1 LSLVAVVIVF
11 TVCQIPQAISLTV
24 QSFFPILAQTSKVL
38 IYNNFANC
46 LVAVNAS
53 INFVLF
59 CCFSDRFRATFR
71 SSFTFL
77 SKYCAHYIQP
87 NWKLKSNNYRHTFS
101 NSLDDLSI
109 TNQSNYSI
117 HRNQINTSISSRSN
131 DVNSKYLSQ
140 NQSRLKE
147 KNDSLLDF
155 RLAIFTPKLKLTPK
169 NIPLEE
175 GCLSQS
181 TELVRKL
188 MLTILLTLLENKND
202 RNVERYECN
211 NRSCPHILIFTPLAL
226 RCIER
231 EDKVC
236 HGSYVTERKKDDP
249 L

>member
-24 QSFFPILAQTSKVL
+24 QSFFPKLAQTSKVL

-53 INFVLF
+53 INFVLY
-59 CCFSDRFRATFR
+59 CCFSDRFRSTFR

-77 SKYCAHYIQP
+77 SKYCAHFIQP
-87 NWKLKSNNYRHTFS
+87 NWKIKSNNHRHTFS
-101 NSLDDLSI
+101 NSLDDVSS

-117 HRNQINTSISSRSN
+117 HRNQIDTRISTRSN
-131 DVNSKYLSQ
+131 DINPKYLSRINQ

-147 KNDSLLDF
+147 EKNNSLLAC
-155 RLAIFTPKLKLTPK
+155 RLAIFSSKLKLTP
-169 NIPLEE
+169 LQE
-175 GCLSQS
+175 GCLSQN

-188 MLTILLTLLENKND
+188 MLMILLTLLEIK
-202 RNVERYECN
+202 RYECN
-211 NRSCPHILIFTPLAL
+211 NRSRPHILIFTPLAL

-231 EDKVC
+231 E
-236 HGSYVTERKKDDP
+236 KDDP
-249 L
+249 F